1 MSSIFPASSLII
13 PGSADVLC
21 RGCWGCSLTWVSV
34 VPAVLLSRLFWLRH
48 SHPRRQNKISDG
60 VGGNTSCCWL
70 SQRCYSAV
78 NVKSLKD
85 PLVVVIWPQADYLN
99 NLLSFAL
106 VTSHEEWDL
115 SEERN
120 RHPLDHPISLICE
133 MRSSMAALFWGSVGF
148 LPHPELVV
156 VPVDFGGA
164 LASFRLTRRF
174 AV

>member
-1 MSSIFPASSLII
+1 MII

-21 RGCWGCSLTWVSV
+21 WGFRGCWGCSLTWISVV

-48 SHPRRQNKISDG
+48 SHPRRQDAISDG
-60 VGGNTSCCWL
+60 FGGNTSCRWL
-70 SQRCYSAV
+70 SQRRHSAV

-115 SEERN
+115 SKERSH
-120 RHPLDHPISLICE
+120 HPLDHPISLICE
-133 MRSSMAALFWGSVGF
+133 MRSPMAVLFGGSVGV

-164 LASFRLTRRF
+164 RASFWLTLRF
-174 AV
+174 AL

>member
-1 MSSIFPASSLII
+1 MSSIFPALII
-13 PGSADVLC
+13 PGSAAVLC
-21 RGCWGCSLTWVSV
+21 RGFRGCSLTWVSV
-34 VPAVLLSRLFWLRH
+34 VVPSVLLSRLFWLRH
-48 SHPRRQNKISDG
+48 SHPRRQDKVSDG
-60 VGGNTSCCWL
+60 FGGNTSCCWL
-70 SQRCYSAV
+70 SQRRYSAV

-99 NLLSFAL
+99 NLLSFVL
-106 VTSHEEWDL
+106 VTFHEEWDL
-115 SEERN
+115 SKERS

-133 MRSSMAALFWGSVGF
+133 MRSPMAALFWGSVGV

-174 AV
+174 AL